1 MAFDPCLKR
10 NETTDTNPYG
20 CSRTVNLQITAVKL
34 RPCANAEVKYM
45 CLMLGI
51 VWRHLPRL
59 MPGCCGR
66 TVWTHRA
73 RCVPWR
79 CDRCSSRQLPKIPGT
94 ALKTT
99 KSDIWMLSSHEL
111 RTSWIA
117 VRHLFN
123 PVARGAPMATCIRR
137 LHCWKLSQSKCWV
150 QTSKYVS
157 IFLGGPRLL
166 FIFHLFIFTWHCWNR
181 WNWPAVI
188 AHLAPWQKSA
198 GAPDVSESPSVD
210 LARLGF
216 GENFQVSPCFTMFHH
231 VSPHDLLILLA
242 SLASL
247 RWYQVLLGG
256 LWCQVP
262 QAGRLLPEI
271 LRSTDDWFRLSRL
284 LRLLRSSADF
294 LLEWER
300 LSTWFPQT
308 FVPQYHP
315 RCLKLC

>member
-51 VWRHLPRL
+51 VWKHLPRL

-99 KSDIWMLSSHEL
+99 KSDIWRLSFYEL
-111 RTSWIA
+111 RTIQIA

-123 PVARGAPMATCIRR
+123 PVARGAPMATCIRCR
-137 LHCWKLSQSKCWV
+137 NWMKLLV
-150 QTSKYVS
+150 
-157 IFLGGPRLL
+157 
-166 FIFHLFIFTWHCWNR
+166 
-181 WNWPAVI
+181 A
-188 AHLAPWQKSA
+188 
-198 GAPDVSESPSVD
+198 
-210 LARLGF
+210 
-216 GENFQVSPCFTMFHH
+216 
-231 VSPHDLLILLA
+231 
-242 SLASL
+242 
-247 RWYQVLLGG
+247 
-256 LWCQVP
+256 
-262 QAGRLLPEI
+262 
-271 LRSTDDWFRLSRL
+271 
-284 LRLLRSSADF
+284 
-294 LLEWER
+294 LLEVE
-300 LSTWFPQT
+300 PIQI
-308 FVPQYHP
+308 
-315 RCLKLC
+315 